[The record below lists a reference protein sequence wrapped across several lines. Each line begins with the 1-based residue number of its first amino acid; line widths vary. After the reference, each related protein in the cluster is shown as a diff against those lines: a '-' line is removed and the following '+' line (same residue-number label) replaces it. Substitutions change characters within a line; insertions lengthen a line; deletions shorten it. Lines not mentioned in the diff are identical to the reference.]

1 MANQLGKMVPYHH
14 LFLITKFDHNLLQK
28 IFSEWKPYMT
38 NIFCKKLFFLL
49 SLNTEK
55 LLIKQIKQHPT
66 RWKYPLMSYLNLFQ
80 ANADKISST
89 IIPQKINNERD
100 LYRVYAK
107 SQKDMPTVINVDIDI
122 TFLEALSKF
131 KVNYELDDFVVL
143 NVAKQ
148 TGSPFR

>member
-1 MANQLGKMVPYHH
+1 MACLTSDYNH
-14 LFLITKFDHNLLQK
+14 
-28 IFSEWKPYMT
+28 
-38 NIFCKKLFFLL
+38 
-49 SLNTEK
+49 
-55 LLIKQIKQHPT
+55 
-66 RWKYPLMSYLNLFQ
+66 FQ
-80 ANADKISST
+80 VNADKISST

-143 NVAKQ
+143 NVSEHLQ
-148 TGSPFR
+148 SGSPFRYVFVDVYLYIHNH

>member
-1 MANQLGKMVPYHH
+1 
-14 LFLITKFDHNLLQK
+14 
-28 IFSEWKPYMT
+28 MT
-38 NIFCKKLFFLL
+38 NFFAKINFCFKFKYRKKI
-49 SLNTEK
+49 NETDQAVTNK
-55 LLIKQIKQHPT
+55 WQ
-66 RWKYPLMSYLNLFQ
+66 YPLMNYLDHFQ

>member
-1 MANQLGKMVPYHH
+1 
-14 LFLITKFDHNLLQK
+14 
-28 IFSEWKPYMT
+28 MT
-38 NIFCKKLFFLL
+38 I
-49 SLNTEK
+49 
-55 LLIKQIKQHPT
+55 
-66 RWKYPLMSYLNLFQ
+66 PLMNYLNLFQ

-148 TGSPFR
+148 TGSPFRYLKIVDKFLKLLSLLY